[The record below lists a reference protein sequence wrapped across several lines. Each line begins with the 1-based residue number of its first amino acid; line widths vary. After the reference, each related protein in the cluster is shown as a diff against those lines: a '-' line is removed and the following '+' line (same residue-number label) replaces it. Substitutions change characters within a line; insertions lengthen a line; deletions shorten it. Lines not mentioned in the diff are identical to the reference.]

1 MDVKKCGHSKSDAR
15 AANHIFLKSLDCL
28 ETLENGYN
36 LKAIMFSAPKLIWP
50 PWPVHLGAEN
60 MISFKL

>member
-15 AANHIFLKSLDCL
+15 AANHIFLKSKDSKDCL

-36 LKAIMFSAPKLIWP
+36 LKAILFSAPK
-50 PWPVHLGAEN
+50 
-60 MISFKL
+60 